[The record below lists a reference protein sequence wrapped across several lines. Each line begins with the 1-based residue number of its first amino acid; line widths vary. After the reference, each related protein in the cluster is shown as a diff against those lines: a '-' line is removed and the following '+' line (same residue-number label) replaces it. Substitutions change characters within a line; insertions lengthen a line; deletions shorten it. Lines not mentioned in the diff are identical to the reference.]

1 MCYYYTVVM
10 NPLSLTAKV
19 RLTVS
24 DPDMQL
30 LLDTAKAYTSAC
42 NLVSEWIFKSHS
54 LTHRTVHD
62 ALYLK
67 LRNEVGLKSQMAES
81 VFRTVIAR
89 YRTILTNQKK
99 WIRPVFRSYEYDLV
113 WNRDY
118 SLLKNG
124 VFSVNSLKGRIK
136 AGFHINGMEHYFEEP
151 WKFGTARL
159 VHKHGKLFLH
169 ISVTRETEDIDTR
182 EISTVVGIDRGIR
195 FLTAGYDSNGNTVF
209 ISGNEVKQKRAHY
222 KALRRQLQ
230 KRQTPSARKR
240 LRLIGQ
246 RENRWMRD
254 VNHQVSKALTEQNP
268 EGTMFVI
275 EDLKGVRAATERVR
289 TRARYVSVSWAYY
302 DLEQKLT
309 YKALKN
315 RQLVV
320 KVDPAYTSQS
330 CPKCGHTERTNRDK
344 RRHLFCCRCCGYSSN
359 DDRIAAMNL
368 HRMGIDML
376 VPDAVAGEYTPQ
388 QG

>member
-1 MCYYYTVVM
+1 MCYYYTVLM

-42 NLVSEWIFKSHS
+42 NLVSEWIFNSHS

-62 ALYLK
+62 ALYPK
-67 LRNEVGLKSQMAES
+67 LRNEAGLKSQMAES

-99 WIRPVFRSYEYDLV
+99 WIRPVFRHYEYDLV

-124 VFSVNSLKGRIK
+124 VFSVNSLKGRVK
-136 AGFHINGMEHYFEEP
+136 AGFHIEGMEHYFEEP

-169 ISVTRETEDIDTR
+169 ISVTRETDDIDTR
-182 EISTVVGIDRGIR
+182 EISAVVGIDRGIR

-254 VNHQVSKALTEQNP
+254 VNHRVSKALTESYP
-268 EGTMFVI
+268 EGTLFVL
-275 EDLKGVRAATERVR
+275 EDLTGIRGATERVK
-289 TRARYVSVSWAYY
+289 AKDRYVTVSWAYY
-302 DLEQKLT
+302 DLEQKLK
-309 YKALKN
+309 YKASLN
-315 RQLVV
+315 RQLMI
-320 KVDPAYTSQS
+320 KVDPAYTSQC
-330 CPKCGHTERTNRDK
+330 CPKCGHIDRGNRDK
-344 RRHLFCCRCCGYSSN
+344 KNHIFKCLRCGYQSN

-368 HRMGIDML
+368 CGMGIKYL
-376 VPDAVAGEYTPQ
+376 AESQ
-388 QG
+388 ESISLL

>member
-1 MCYYYTVVM
+1 MEQT
-10 NPLSLTAKV
+10 LTAK
-19 RLTVS
+19 LKILPDLSDAQLLIDTMHAYSAACDLVS
-24 DPDMQL
+24 DYVYKFHDL
-30 LLDTAKAYTSAC
+30 SI
-42 NLVSEWIFKSHS
+42 SS
-54 LTHRTVHD
+54 LNRE
-62 ALYLK
+62 LYHLIRQRFG
-67 LRNEVGLKSQMAES
+67 LRSQMAQS
-81 VFRTVIAR
+81 VLRTVVAR
-89 YRTILTNQKK
+89 YKTILTNQNQ
-99 WIRPVFRSYEYDLV
+99 WIKPKFRRPQLDLV

-118 SLLKNG
+118 SLPGDRSL
-124 VFSVNSLKGRIK
+124 FSVNTVRGRIRVPFFAK
-136 AGFHINGMEHYFEEP
+136 GVCLDGR
-151 WKFGTARL
+151 FGTARL
-159 VHKHGKLFLH
+159 VCRHGKFFLH
-169 ISVTRETEDIDTR
+169 VPVTKDIDVLRMDDVTN
-182 EISTVVGIDRGIR
+182 VVGVDRGIR
-195 FLTAGYDSNGNTVF
+195 FLAASYDSGGKTTF
-209 ISGNEVKQKRAHY
+209 FDGAAVKQRRAHY
-222 KALRRQLQ
+222 KDLRRQLQ
-230 KRQTPSARKR
+230 QVGTPSSRRR
-240 LRLIGQ
+240 LKAIGQ

>member
-1 MCYYYTVVM
+1 
-10 NPLSLTAKV
+10 
-19 RLTVS
+19 
-24 DPDMQL
+24 MQL

-42 NLVSEWIFKSHS
+42 NLVSEWIFRSHS
-54 LTHRTVHD
+54 LIHRTVHD

-67 LRNEVGLKSQMAES
+67 LRNDIGLKSQMAES

-89 YRTILTNQKK
+89 YRAILTNQKE
-99 WIRPVFRSYEYDLV
+99 WIRPVFHAYEYDLV

-124 VFSVNSLKGRIK
+124 EFSVNSLKGRIK

-151 WKFGTARL
+151 WKFGTAKL

-169 ISVTRETEDIDTR
+169 ISVTREMEDIDTH

-195 FLTAGYDSNGNTVF
+195 FLTASYDSNGNTVF

-222 KALRRQLQ
+222 KALRKQLQ
-230 KRQTPSARKR
+230 KRQTSSARKR

-254 VNHQVSKALTEQNP
+254 VNHRVSKALTESYP
-268 EGTMFVI
+268 EGTLFVL
-275 EDLKGVRAATERVR
+275 EDLTGIRGATERVK
-289 TRARYVSVSWAYY
+289 AKDRYVTVSWAYY
-302 DLEQKLT
+302 DLEQKLK
-309 YKALKN
+309 YKASLN
-315 RQLVV
+315 RQLMI
-320 KVDPAYTSQS
+320 KVNPAYTSQC
-330 CPKCGHTERTNRDK
+330 CPKCGHIDRGNRDK
-344 RRHLFCCRCCGYSSN
+344 KNHIFKCRACGYQSN

-368 HRMGIDML
+368 CGMGIKYL
-376 VPDAVAGEYTPQ
+376 AESQ
-388 QG
+388 ESISLL